1 MGGQQPQGTDG
12 RRPDGRN
19 ADAATVRLRA
29 ATRALRLHLDGP
41 SAVFH
46 FDGASDQFLAVSVFP
61 FARWRYAC
69 ADSLLGSGMGGT
81 VVGALARSLF
91 DDGLRW
97 QWIAQDAA
105 ERRGALM
112 GSMLEERNRI
122 CGYVAD
128 HDVSFPNRARWF
140 VPLSGVTDLSGG
152 SLAALSA
159 PPLPDE
165 RELLDMFLDSPALP
179 VAPAVVGGRVED
191 LLDAARGTLTMSG
204 LRGAVM
210 VLSHAGHGNLLGL
223 QSSLAAGGVPGH
235 DLRADHEALFMHV
248 AAVGVTVTLLGVC
261 SAVPECWPSE
271 VDQADFLGQ
280 AMRLTEDVVAA
291 ARAVHGLGDPKP
303 TSNASSKVRTRSRQL
318 PLRPE
323 VLVGPGS
330 VLPDIADAGPVIAA
344 AEEYDAFLNSWYT
357 SPWAHGNP
365 KLASV
370 LAYAGAHSTF
380 ATVMATYDQQAA
392 VTAVFGARMLLEE
405 AARFTWLTQD
415 HEDEDA
421 FVQRSTRYFDEFR
434 ARKKKTIELFAGNGV
449 ALAAAKKLFQ
459 LPDTVVE
466 GPETISKGRK
476 PLPPIDEMLLLM
488 GVPYPEPG
496 WLPVAYSLL
505 SQVTHSTP
513 IGLVHMAR
521 YSEGVLHAHTI
532 SPEMLALALD
542 VACLGSA
549 RLISLSA
556 LILTHGD
563 DAARQY
569 ALGLEERA
577 LTVHDTA
584 RLVHWLD

>member
-1 MGGQQPQGTDG
+1 MSGQPHTADG
-12 RRPDGRN
+12 RRPDGRE
-19 ADAATVRLRA
+19 ADPATVRLRA
-29 ATRALRLHLDGP
+29 AARALRLHLDGLP
-41 SAVFH
+41 AVFH
-46 FDGASDQFLAVSVFP
+46 FDGADDQFLAESVFP

-97 QWIAQDAA
+97 QWISQDPA
-105 ERRGALM
+105 ERRAALV

-122 CGYVAD
+122 CGYLAD
-128 HDVSFPNRARWF
+128 HDASCPNLARWF
-140 VPLSGVTDLSGG
+140 VPLSGVTDLTGA

-159 PPLPDE
+159 PSLPDE
-165 RELLDMFLDSPALP
+165 QELLDLFLASPAPPLP
-179 VAPAVVGGRVED
+179 PTVVGGSVED
-191 LLDAARGTLTMSG
+191 LLDAARGMLTMSG

-210 VLSHAGHGNLLGL
+210 VLGHAGHGNLLGL
-223 QSSLAAGGVPGH
+223 QSSVAADGVPGH
-235 DLRADHEALFMHV
+235 DLRADHEALFVHV
-248 AAVGVTVTLLGVC
+248 AAVGVTVTLLGV
-261 SAVPECWPSE
+261 SAAVPECWPPE
-271 VDQADFLGQ
+271 VDQAGFLGQ
-280 AMRLTEDVVAA
+280 AMRLTEAVVAA
-291 ARAVHGLGDPKP
+291 AGAVHGLGDPKAVSRAP
-303 TSNASSKVRTRSRQL
+303 AKVRTRPQQL
-318 PLRPE
+318 RLRPE
-323 VLVGPGS
+323 VLVASGS
-330 VLPDIADAGPVIAA
+330 LLPDIADAGRVVAA
-344 AEEYDAFLNSWYT
+344 AEEYDAFLSSWHT

-380 ATVMATYDQQAA
+380 ATVMATYDQHAA

-405 AARFTWLTQD
+405 AARFTWLTQEHD
-415 HEDEDA
+415 DEDA

-476 PLPPIDEMLLLM
+476 PLPPIDEMLLAM
-488 GVPYPEPG
+488 AAPYPEPG

-521 YSEGVLHAHTI
+521 YQDGVLHAQDI
-532 SPEMLALALD
+532 SPEMLALTLD
-542 VACLGSA
+542 TACLGSA

-556 LILTHGD
+556 LLLTHGSD
-563 DAARQY
+563 DAQQY
-569 ALGLEERA
+569 AHGLEERA
-577 LTVHDTA
+577 LAVHDTA